1 MPAHFSEMTA
11 LAMLQPMRTPTRS
24 SSINTNRDL
33 SQLRFP
39 NHMNRDTELESD
51 VRKLL
56 KAKSKAL
63 AAPRPSTAPAVVSGC
78 AAANALVF
86 GAQARSE
93 AQVRKLASWQE
104 RSSNLG
110 PPAAHAPSLRPR
122 SAPSLSSAGIS
133 FARRNKVF
141 ASAARSPAATPG
153 KPYEGAFVRR
163 PASLRPEAP
172 QDQMNTDLGSQKLV
186 NLKPPLPRRG
196 AGPCY
201 PRARSAGSLPQRTAA
216 YEQEPWLDCTDAGGA
231 PAVRRAAVGDNSSQ
245 DHPHS
250 PEAFSKTVARYART
264 MGASS
269 ELRALHAD
277 AKRKA
282 ARSARAVAARD
293 QADPARAVQQTK
305 QAIAAWRQKEM
316 AETVARLRQTD
327 PRWMARLSYE
337 PDSSIARVFGM

>member
-1 MPAHFSEMTA
+1 MPAHFSAETTA

-63 AAPRPSTAPAVVSGC
+63 AAPRPSTAPAVVRC
-78 AAANALVF
+78 AAANALLF

-122 SAPSLSSAGIS
+122 SAPSLSSAGA
-133 FARRNKVF
+133 FARRNKAF
-141 ASAARSPAATPG
+141 ASSAARSPAATPG

-172 QDQMNTDLGSQKLV
+172 QDQMDTGLGSQKPV

-201 PRARSAGSLPQRTAA
+201 PRARSAGSLPSRIAA

-231 PAVRRAAVGDNSSQ
+231 PAVRRAAVGDNSSP

-282 ARSARAVAARD
+282 ARAARAVAARD
-293 QADPARAVQQTK
+293 QADPATAVQQTK